1 MRYLLTI
8 LPLALAAFLLSGCG
22 REETKT
28 ARTSG
33 YEDFVQQYNR
43 HIRNWLTEQQAAT
56 VKIVKEAEAK
66 VLASEGEEREAAE
79 RNLIALKR
87 EEEKWDFRLGLG
99 DYFRF
104 GKPEDIPADLVW
116 EDGSEHEEIGD
127 ARAKKGGTFRQ
138 FMSTFPPTIRPFGD
152 NSNNGFRGTL
162 YDDIDMPLVGLH
174 PKSMEMIPG
183 LAKRWAVSPG
193 GRTIYF
199 EIDEEAR
206 YSDGVPV
213 RAGDFLFNTYVRISD
228 DIVNPYAKQF
238 YRENIA
244 GFAAYGE
251 RLLSISLPEAQLY
264 APAMVGAV
272 TPSPPHFYADYG
284 PDYTERYQWE
294 FPPTTGA
301 YEVLPGDVV
310 KGVSITQTRV
320 KEWWAKDRK
329 YYRYRFNPDRIVHTV
344 VRDESKAF
352 ELFRAGE
359 LDSFYL
365 TRPEYWYE
373 KSEVDPVF
381 KGYIERYTFYS
392 QYPALPRGF
401 YMNVSKPLLDEKEI
415 RIGIHHAMNWQK
427 VIDVIFRGDYTR
439 LDAFNQGY
447 LLFSDPTIKARA
459 FSVSKA
465 RAAFREAGFTETD
478 RDGILRRPDGTRLSI
493 NLSYRADPTFDRMLT
508 ILREEAKATG
518 LDLRLDSNE
527 ATVDYKKSML
537 KQHEMTF
544 TGWVIT
550 PPTPDY
556 HQFLHSSNARDERGN
571 LKPQTNNLFAWGR
584 ADTDVLSEK
593 ARFART
599 EEELRE
605 TSFELQRIMHDEAF
619 FLPGYTVDFM
629 RLGSW
634 RWVRWPDCEET
645 RFCPPVVYEP
655 FEAHVLWIDEDMR
668 AETME
673 AKRSGKTFG
682 EVNRIFDDYRYPVTP
697 LTTDEDEP
705 AEEEVSEEEITEPE
719 TPETEEPEKTEVE
732 P

>member
-1 MRYLLTI
+1 MRNILTI
-8 LPLALAAFLLSGCG
+8 ILLAAVSVCLSGCG
-22 REETKT
+22 QKDVKS

-33 YEDFVQQYNR
+33 YEDFLTQYNR

-56 VKIVKEAEAK
+56 EMLVKEAEAK
-66 VLASEGEEREAAE
+66 LLVTEGEEWDAVE
-79 RNLIALKR
+79 RNLIALTR

-99 DYFRF
+99 DYFRL
-104 GKPEDIPADLVW
+104 GKPEEIPADLIW
-116 EDGSEHEEIGD
+116 EDGMGQEEIGD
-127 ARAKKGGTFRQ
+127 PRAKKGGTFRNY
-138 FMSTFPPTIRPFGD
+138 MATFPPTIRPFGD
-152 NSNNGFRGTL
+152 NSNNGFRGNL

-183 LAKRWAVSPG
+183 LAKRWAVSAD
-193 GRTIYF
+193 GRTVYF

-213 RAGDFLFNTYVRISD
+213 RAADFLFNTYVRISD

-244 GFAAYGE
+244 GFATYGE

-264 APAMVGAV
+264 APALVGAV

-284 PDYTERYQWE
+284 PDYTERYQWK

-301 YEVLPGDVV
+301 YEVLPEDVV

-320 KEWWAKDRK
+320 KDWWAKDRK
-329 YYRYRFNPDRIVHTV
+329 YYRYRFNPDRLVHTV
-344 VRDESKAF
+344 VREESKAL

-359 LDSFYL
+359 LDTFYI

-373 KSEVDPVF
+373 KSEIDPVF
-381 KGYIERYTFYS
+381 KGYVERYTFYS

-401 YMNVSKPLLDEKEI
+401 YMNVSKPLLEEKEI

-427 VIDVIFRGDYTR
+427 LIDVIFRGDYSR

-447 LLFSDPTIKARA
+447 LLFSDPSIKARP

-465 RAAFREAGFTETD
+465 RAAFAEAGFTETD
-478 RDGILRRPDGTRLSI
+478 RDGILRRPDGTKLSVTL
-493 NLSYRADPTFDRMLT
+493 NYRADPTFDRMFT
-508 ILREEAKATG
+508 ILREEAKAAG
-518 LDLRLDSNE
+518 LDLRLDPNE
-527 ATVDYKKSML
+527 ATVDYKKAML
-537 KQHEMTF
+537 KQHEMSF

-550 PPTPDY
+550 PPVPDY

-599 EEELRE
+599 EEELRD
-605 TSFELQRIMHDEAF
+605 TSFDLQRIIHDEAF
-619 FLPGYTVDFM
+619 FLPGYTVDFT

-645 RFCPPVVYEP
+645 RFCPPVTYEP
-655 FEAHVLWIDEDMR
+655 VAAYVHWIDEEMK
-668 AETME
+668 AGTME

-682 EVNRIFDDYRYPVTP
+682 EVNRIFDDYRYPDSTKP
-697 LTTDEDEP
+697 DATEEP
-705 AEEEVSEEEITEPE
+705 AEKPVEEITQPEPE
-719 TPETEEPEKTEVE
+719 PTTDDKEAGP
-732 P
+732 